1 MDHNHTFAFW
11 LADCDLHHML
21 LVQSW
26 LSMVG
31 SRNHRDEE
39 SRGQPKRYTHLP
51 LVTVPHRSV
60 TIRESDVWSAADWF
74 FQYVILRRRC
84 PETFVLIDQSSV
96 ETEEVLFV
104 EPILDIDLR
113 VQIPTIDTEIV
124 AIRCGWIEPSQAHW
138 FQRLVQTNE
147 DPGEEL
153 LEATMILER

>member
-1 MDHNHTFAFW
+1 MFAFW
-11 LADCDLHHML
+11 LADYDLLDRL

-26 LSMVG
+26 LSMEG
-31 SRNHRDEE
+31 PRDHRDEE

-84 PETFVLIDQSSV
+84 PETFILIDQSSV

-113 VQIPTIDTEIV
+113 VQIPTIPTEIV
-124 AIRCGWIEPSQAHW
+124 AIRCGWIEPSKDHW
-138 FQRLVQTNE
+138 FQRLAQMNG
-147 DPGEEL
+147 DPREEL